1 MRWLPIFLLFFNS
14 LQLCAQAVYSSDN
27 LRIRKWYESANQLI
41 KGRKFDEGISLYEK
55 CLNKEPSF
63 IEAHWSLAS
72 VHKNLGDLEVSF
84 YHLDQYYLKAE
95 KSLISAKKLMIL
107 MEQYFNQ
114 GLYSKANEC
123 LAQFKRNRMFIDQK
137 DSLMMASIT
146 YAFNNQKRKSVL
158 LPKALPISV
167 NRFYTQYFP
176 TLTIDNNTLIFTK
189 RAGDSGSYD
198 EDLVVSQREY
208 GVWSSAKLLSR
219 NIYSEFNEGAAS
231 ISANG
236 RTLIFTMCDKGRTI
250 GSCDLFISRKYG
262 EVWSSP
268 ENLGEVVN
276 SKNWDSQ
283 PSLKADGKTLY
294 FSSDRPGGLGRR
306 DIWYTQFKANTW
318 TQPKNMGIIINTT
331 KDDVTP
337 FIHTNGENLIFASNG
352 RVGFG
357 GFDLFMSEF
366 KESRWQVPKNL
377 GSSINNN
384 LNQLSFIISADGSMA
399 YFSQDFKTEQ
409 GKIKSHIVQLP
420 IASDSLLKR
429 TSSYIF
435 GRVVDAISKEPLK
448 AKIELFDIFTNELKY
463 STFSDS
469 VSGEYLFALN
479 EGLNYGVYAGAK
491 GYFFE
496 DFRIDIHHSISG
508 NADTLDITLF
518 PLKIGESMI
527 LDNIYFEL
535 DSYELTQNSLS
546 ELEIVAAFL
555 VENRVQIQIEGHTD
569 QTGDPA
575 YNQGLSEQRAK
586 AVYDFLIEFGISS
599 DRLNFI
605 GLGATQPVEMD
616 PTMSDKNR
624 RIEFRIVD
632 KNKEF

>member
-1 MRWLPIFLLFFNS
+1 MRWLPIFLLLFYS
-14 LQLCAQAVYSSDN
+14 PQLCAQVVYSSDN

-41 KGRKFDEGISLYEK
+41 KERKFDEGISLYEK

-84 YHLDQYYLKAE
+84 YHLDQYYSKAE

-114 GLYSKANEC
+114 GLYVKANEC
-123 LAQFKRNRMFIDQK
+123 LVQFKRYRMLIDQE
-137 DSLMMASIT
+137 DSLLMASIT
-146 YAFNNQKRKSVL
+146 YSFKNYKEESLL

-198 EDLVVSQREY
+198 EDLVVSQRES

-479 EGLNYGVYAGAK
+479 EGFNYGVYAGTK

-496 DFRIDIHHSISG
+496 DFRIDIENSLLG
-508 NADTLDITLF
+508 NADTLDIALS

>member
-1 MRWLPIFLLFFNS
+1 MLLFSS
-14 LQLCAQAVYSSDN
+14 LQLSAQAAYSSDN
-27 LRIRKWYESANQLI
+27 LRIRKWYESANQLV
-41 KGRKFDEGISLYEK
+41 KERKFNEGISLYKK
-55 CLNKEPSF
+55 CLKKEPSF
-63 IEAHWSLAS
+63 EEAHWSLAS

-84 YHLDQYYLKAE
+84 YHLDQYYSMAD

-107 MEQYFNQ
+107 MKQYFNQ
-114 GLYSKANEC
+114 GFYVKAKEC
-123 LAQFKRNRMFIDQK
+123 LVQFKMHQLLVDQE
-137 DSLMMASIT
+137 DSLLMESIT
-146 YAFNNQKRKSVL
+146 YAFKNYKGESLL
-158 LPKALPISV
+158 LPKALPTSV

-189 RAGDSGSYD
+189 RAGDSGNYD
-198 EDLVVSQREY
+198 EDLVISQKES
-208 GVWSSAKLLSR
+208 GVWSSAKLLSK

-268 ENLGEVVN
+268 ENLGETVN
-276 SKNWDSQ
+276 SKYWDSQ
-283 PSLKADGKTLY
+283 PSLEADGKTLY
-294 FSSDRPGGLGRR
+294 FSSDRPGGIGKR
-306 DIWYTQFKANTW
+306 DIWYTQLKDNIW
-318 TQPKNMGIIINTT
+318 TQPKNMGTIINTL

-352 RVGFG
+352 RVGYG
-357 GFDLFMSEF
+357 GFDLFMSEL
-366 KESRWQVPKNL
+366 KESKWQVPKNL

-420 IASDSLLKR
+420 VASDSLLKR

-435 GRVVDAISKEPLK
+435 GRVIDAISKEPLK
-448 AKIELFDIFTNELKY
+448 AKIELFDIIKNELKY
-463 STFSDS
+463 STYSDS
-469 VSGEYLFALN
+469 VSGEYFFALN
-479 EGLNYGVYAGAK
+479 EGLTYRVYAGAK

-496 DFRIDIHHSISG
+496 DFRIDIQNSISG
-508 NADTLDITLF
+508 NADTLEIALS
-518 PLKIGESMI
+518 PLKLGESMI
-527 LDNIYFEL
+527 LENIYFEL

-555 VENRVQIQIEGHTD
+555 DENQVHVQIEGHTD
-569 QTGDPA
+569 QTGDPK
-575 YNQGLSEQRAK
+575 YNQKLSEQRAK

-599 DRLNFI
+599 NRLNFI
-605 GLGATQPVEMD
+605 GLGANQPVELD

-624 RIEFRIVD
+624 RIEFRI
-632 KNKEF
+632 K

>member
-146 YAFNNQKRKSVL
+146 YAFNNQKGKSVL